1 MTVSREA
8 VIKIIADESGLDPA
22 KLVPEASLTDLD
34 ISSIDV
40 ASAMFALEE
49 EFGIVIEPDD
59 ISRDFTLGQFIDHVM
74 SLSET

>member
-8 VIKIIADESGLDPA
+8 VMKIIADESGLDPA